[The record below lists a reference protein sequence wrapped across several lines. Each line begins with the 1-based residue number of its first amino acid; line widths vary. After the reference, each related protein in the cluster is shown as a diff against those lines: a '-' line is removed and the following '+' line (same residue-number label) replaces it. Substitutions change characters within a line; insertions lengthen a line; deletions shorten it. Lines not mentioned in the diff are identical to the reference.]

1 MVFSSLKIWS
11 IVESIRLSGVVP
23 EIFASR
29 DDIVSDVWH
38 KELLLERGKSY
49 LIEAAS
55 GTGKSSLCSY
65 LYGQRGDYR
74 GVISFDNEDVSHFDI
89 NKWCSI
95 RQKSISILFQDLR
108 LFGELTALEN
118 VEIKN
123 CITHYRDI
131 KQIKAW
137 FEELGI
143 GDKLNARI
151 DRMSYGQQQRVA
163 LIRALCQPYDFLFL
177 DEPISHLDDRNSDI
191 MRDIILREAKTSGAA
206 IIATSIGKHMNID
219 YDNILCL

>member
-1 MVFSSLKIWS
+1 MK
-11 IVESIRLSGVVP
+11 EIRLQGVVP
-23 EIFASR
+23 EIFAQR
-29 DDIVSDVWH
+29 NDITSDIWLTDAV
-38 KELLLERGKSY
+38 LERGKTY

-74 GVISFDNEDVSHFDI
+74 GLISFDGEDVKNYNTNH
-89 NKWCSI
+89 WCDI
-95 RQKSISILFQDLR
+95 RQNNISILFQDLR

-123 CITHYRDI
+123 RITKHRTL
-131 KQIKAW
+131 KQIEEW

-143 GDKLNARI
+143 SDKLNARI

-191 MRDIILREAKTSGAA
+191 MRDIILREASASGAA
-206 IIATSIGKHMNID
+206 VVATSIGKHMNMD
-219 YDNILCL
+219 YNKTLRL

>member
-1 MVFSSLKIWS
+1 MYKITLDNA
-11 IVESIRLSGVVP
+11 VA
-23 EIFASR
+23 EIFAQRKDLRSE
-29 DDIVSDVWH
+29 IWLSHVAF
-38 KELLLERGKSY
+38 ERGKTY
-49 LIEAAS
+49 LIEAES

-74 GVISFDNEDVSHFDI
+74 GEIFFDNENIRDF
-89 NKWCSI
+89 NTTRWCKV
-95 RQKSISILFQDLR
+95 RQHSLSILFQDLK

-123 CITHYRDI
+123 RIRPTLEHKEIVDL
-131 KQIKAW
+131 

-143 GDKLNARI
+143 PDKLKSRI

-163 LIRALCQPYDFLFL
+163 LIRALAQPMDFLLL

-191 MRDIILREAKTSGAA
+191 MRDIILRYAKKNGFGVIS
-206 IIATSIGKHMNID
+206 TSIGKHMNID
-219 YDNILCL
+219 YDKVLKL

>member
-1 MVFSSLKIWS
+1 MK
-11 IVESIRLSGVVP
+11 EIRLKGVVP
-23 EIFASR
+23 EIFAER
-29 DDIVSDVWH
+29 KDIVSDIWH
-38 KELLLERGKSY
+38 ADAVFERGKTY

-74 GVISFDNEDVSHFDI
+74 GEISFDGEDVKRYGI
-89 NKWCSI
+89 NHWCNI
-95 RQKSISILFQDLR
+95 RQHNISILFQDLR

-123 CITHYRDI
+123 RITKHRDL
-131 KQIKAW
+131 KQIEMW

-191 MRDIILREAKTSGAA
+191 MRDIILREAKMSGAA
-206 IIATSIGKHMNID
+206 VVATSIGKHMNIE
-219 YDNILCL
+219 YDKILRL

>member
-1 MVFSSLKIWS
+1 MD
-11 IVESIRLSGVVP
+11 SIRLSNVVP

-29 DDIVSDVWH
+29 EDLHSDIWH
-38 KELLLERGKSY
+38 SELTLERGKRY

-74 GVISFDNEDVSHFDI
+74 GTILFDNEDIAHFST
-89 NKWCSI
+89 NKWSDI
-95 RQKSISILFQDLR
+95 RQRHISILFQDLK
-108 LFGELTALEN
+108 LFGELTAMEN
-118 VEIKN
+118 VAIKN
-123 CITHYRDI
+123 NITHTQTLS
-131 KQIKAW
+131 QITAW

-143 GDKLNARI
+143 GDKLHSRI

-163 LIRALCQPYDFLFL
+163 LIRALCQPYEFILL

-191 MRDIILREAKTSGAA
+191 MRDIVLRDAEQKGATV
-206 IIATSIGKHMNID
+206 IATSIGKHMNID
-219 YDNILCL
+219 YDKLLCL